1 MDGGPGQVVSCIPPH
16 NRWTF
21 SPRALRDIWRFA
33 EDMAFV
39 TPRKRKCSD
48 DGLLLVHRNPVKK
61 LRMEFVEDLPI
72 TDPAGHRTVSQMLS
86 FQDEENENQN
96 PSQASRVS
104 QKLDKSPL
112 QTASVPKR
120 IQRTS
125 PECGTA
131 YCSTVPTSSFYNKGK
146 QYLNLLER
154 KLAKE
159 SHPLNPIN
167 DGGNLPTANKTETT
181 QLKVTTS
188 RSRISK
194 TPKRPAASR
203 QAKALPRNTKKAKM
217 AVVLPKP
224 VEGNKDANC
233 AIENKVETPF
243 KVLSMKFK
251 PVPKLQTGAA
261 FFATRKEWQPG
272 SKKKLSSP
280 LSPRSVS
287 KPTVKER
294 QGRHLTHSKLYLST
308 ESKATEAGRKGSP
321 KERKL
326 DRVEDGVKLICN
338 TSQETVC
345 ELNLLQD
352 TSPLQTSH
360 SGCSETLVEKET
372 DAGTQDPEEILQ
384 GSPKYMDKHKTASSS
399 KLSSTIIK
407 DKQPSSA
414 SDTHPFFNT
423 PSSNK
428 KRPHIFSDE
437 QSSAVVLSPVGQ
449 KVPAIL
455 RTSKKTKELSKD
467 QMIID
472 AGQKYFGA
480 TVCKSCG
487 MVYSAASPED
497 ETQHAQYHQ
506 RFLEG
511 IKYVSWKNE
520 HVAAEFWDGKIVLI
534 LQDDPKYAIKKAE
547 AVRELVDNELGF
559 KHVVLR
565 CPTQT
570 YLFVSTEKKIV
581 GCLIAEPVRQAYQV
595 LSEPTTV
602 SGSPTN
608 DSLEHQ
614 RAWCCS
620 TKPEKVFCGISRIW
634 VFSLMRRRGIASRLV
649 DVMRRTFLFGS
660 FLNTNEIA
668 FSDPTPDGKLFA
680 ARYCQTPNFLVYNFI
695 S

>member
-1 MDGGPGQVVSCIPPH
+1 
-16 NRWTF
+16 
-21 SPRALRDIWRFA
+21 
-33 EDMAFV
+33 MAFV
-39 TPRKRKCSD
+39 TPRKRKRSID
-48 DGLLLVHRNPVKK
+48 SLLLVHRNPAKK
-61 LRMEFVEDLPI
+61 LMMEFVEDLPV
-72 TDPAGHRTVSQMLS
+72 TDPARHHTVSQMLS
-86 FQDEENENQN
+86 FQDEEKENQN
-96 PSQASRVS
+96 LSQASRIS

-112 QTASVPKR
+112 QTANVPKG
-120 IQRTS
+120 IQKEFPQRTS
-125 PECGTA
+125 PECGAA
-131 YCSTVPTSSFYNKGK
+131 YSSIVPPSSFYNKGK

-154 KLAKE
+154 KLANE
-159 SHPLNPIN
+159 SHPLNPRN
-167 DGGNLPTANKTETT
+167 DDGNLPVANKTETT
-181 QLKVTTS
+181 QPKVMTN
-188 RSRISK
+188 RSRTSK
-194 TPKRPAASR
+194 ASKRPAASR
-203 QAKALPRNTKKAKM
+203 QAKALPRNTKKAKVE
-217 AVVLPKP
+217 VVLPKP

-233 AIENKVETPF
+233 AIQNKVETPF

-261 FFATRKEWQPG
+261 FFATGKKWQPG
-272 SKKKLSSP
+272 SKKILSSP
-280 LSPRSVS
+280 SSPCSVS

-294 QGRHLTHSKLYLST
+294 QGSHLAHSKLYLST
-308 ESKATEAGRKGSP
+308 ESKATEAGRKESP
-321 KERKL
+321 KEKKH

-338 TSQETVC
+338 TGQETVC
-345 ELNLLQD
+345 EVNLLQD
-352 TSPLQTSH
+352 ANPVQTSL

-384 GSPKYMDKHKTASSS
+384 GSPKSVDKHETASSS
-399 KLSSTIIK
+399 ELSSTIIK
-407 DKQPSSA
+407 DIKPSSA
-414 SDTHPFFNT
+414 SDTHPFFST

-428 KRPHIFSDE
+428 KRPHSLSDE
-437 QSSAVVLSPVGQ
+437 QSSAVAFSPVGQ
-449 KVPAIL
+449 KVPTIL

-472 AGQKYFGA
+472 AGQKHFGA

-559 KHVVLR
+559 KQVVLR

-595 LSEPTTV
+595 LSEPPPV

-608 DSLEHQ
+608 DSLEPQ

-695 S
+695 N